1 LTLVSTEMNIG
12 VLTGGGDCPGLN
24 PAIRAVVTKAISL
37 GYNVTGIGHG
47 WKGLLEKE
55 VRPLTLESVHGIL
68 EKGGTMLKS
77 SRTNPIKMEN
87 GIEIIKQNM
96 KDLELDAL
104 VAIGGDDTLG
114 VAAEL
119 YKNGVKVV
127 GIPKTIDNDLN
138 ATDFCIGFDTSVNVV
153 VDAVQRCRSTAE
165 SHSRVLIVEVM
176 GRHAGWIAAYGGLA
190 GGADCTLVP
199 EVPFSIEDVCA
210 TLQRRFDSG
219 QDNAVVV
226 VAEGAKPEEK
236 DDLALRNKEVDAF
249 GHVQLGGI
257 GHYLEKEI
265 KERMGVPTRAV
276 ILGHIQRG
284 GSPTVFDR
292 VLGTRLGVKAVE
304 LISENKFGYMVA
316 LKGNQIEPVTL
327 DKATG
332 VNRKLET
339 QFYDLLQLFSGKRS

>member
-1 LTLVSTEMNIG
+1 
-12 VLTGGGDCPGLN
+12 
-24 PAIRAVVTKAISL
+24 
-37 GYNVTGIGHG
+37 VTGIGHG

-55 VRPLTLESVHGIL
+55 AKPLTLDSVQGIL

-96 KDLELDAL
+96 KDLEIDAL

-119 YKNGVKVV
+119 YKNDLKVV
-127 GIPKTIDNDLN
+127 GIPKTIDNDLS
-138 ATDFCIGFDTSVNVV
+138 ATDFCIGFDTAVNVV

-199 EVPFSIEDVCA
+199 EVPFSIDDVCA
-210 TLQRRFDSG
+210 TLQRRFDAG
-219 QDNAVVV
+219 KDNGVVV

-257 GHYLEKEI
+257 GNYLEKEI

-304 LISENKFGYMVA
+304 LISEGKFGYMVA

-339 QFYDLLQLFSGKRS
+339 QFYDLLQLFSGERS

>member
-1 LTLVSTEMNIG
+1 MNIG

-24 PAIRAVVTKAISL
+24 PAIRAVVVKSTSL
-37 GYNVTGIGHG
+37 GHTLTGIGHG

-55 VRPLTLESVHGIL
+55 VKPLTLESVDGIL
-68 EKGGTMLKS
+68 AKGGTILKS

-87 GIEIIKQNM
+87 GIETIKQNM

-127 GIPKTIDNDLN
+127 GIPKTIDNDLSV
-138 ATDFCIGFDTSVNVV
+138 TDFCIGFDTAVNIV
-153 VDAVQRCRSTAE
+153 VDAVQRCRTTAE

-176 GRHAGWIAAYGGLA
+176 GRNAGWIAAYGGIA

-199 EVPFSIEDVCA
+199 EVDFSIEDVCA
-210 TLQRRFDSG
+210 TLKRRFDSG
-219 QDNAVVV
+219 KDNAVVV
-226 VAEGAKPEEK
+226 VAEGAKPMEK
-236 DDLALRNKEVDAF
+236 DELVTRNKEIDAF
-249 GHVQLGGI
+249 GHEQLGGI
-257 GHYLEKEI
+257 AQYLEKEI

-292 VLGTRLGVKAVE
+292 MLGTRLGVKAVE
-304 LISENKFGYMVA
+304 LIMEGKYGYMAA
-316 LKGNQIEPVTL
+316 LKGKNIEPVEL
-327 DKATG
+327 AKAVG
-332 VNRKLET
+332 VNRKLDPDIYE
-339 QFYDLLQLFSGKRS
+339 LLGLFSGERS